1 MKPAMSALGTKGDE
15 NAGSIRP
22 LQTNSFLMKTQNIL
36 ITLLLLSGGLFFAC
50 EDKDYPA
57 GLPEYEHHYYI
68 VYVPNNNSAITVN
81 RSQTELVKFPVQFYS
96 SFTRSYDAVAHYLV
110 VTPDVPNPAVLG
122 VDFQLVDGNGG
133 VIQPDNNGKYSIT
146 FPRAEKAM
154 DTVYVKM
161 LNNPEPGTRVVE
173 INFEDNISSDY
184 RVDIFSTAFR
194 RTLNIE

>member
-1 MKPAMSALGTKGDE
+1 MNT
-15 NAGSIRP
+15 R
-22 LQTNSFLMKTQNIL
+22 TIL
-36 ITLLLLSGGLFFAC
+36 VTLLVLSGGLFFAC
-50 EDKDYPA
+50 EDKSYPA

-68 VYVPNNNSAITVN
+68 VYVPNNNSAVTVN
-81 RSQTELVKFPVQFYS
+81 RGQTELVKLPVQFYS
-96 SFTRSYDAVAHYLV
+96 EFTRSYDAVAHYAV

-122 VDFQLVDGNGG
+122 VDFQIVDSQGNT
-133 VIQPDNNGKYSIT
+133 ITPDSNGKYAMT
-146 FPRAEKAM
+146 FPQAHKAK

-173 INFEDNISSDY
+173 INFEDHITPDY